1 MMAQAAERREDID
14 VARLSAVLEVLA
26 NENRLELLRQLRV
39 PRTARE
45 VTLQPPDVR
54 PGENPERPIS
64 RQAARV
70 HLNKLAEIGVV
81 VARRTRRGHTVA
93 DEYVLNQQR
102 IFAIA
107 EEFRRLAS
115 LRASL
120 PPGSEATLD
129 GRPPG
134 SPKGQAGVRLVLVH
148 GLDEGRTF
156 PLALHEHG
164 EERGWVI
171 GRREG
176 AAVCLDYDPYVS
188 SENSEVT
195 CIRGR
200 YVLQDLRSSRNG
212 TYVNW
217 QQMPKGGSREL
228 LPGDV
233 IGVGRSLLLFLRD

>member
-1 MMAQAAERREDID
+1 MMAQAAARKEDID
-14 VARLSAVLEVLA
+14 VARLAAVLEVLA

-45 VTLQPPDVR
+45 VTLKPPDVR

-64 RQAARV
+64 RQAARI

-129 GRPPG
+129 GRPPEMAG
-134 SPKGQAGVRLVLVH
+134 SDGGVRLVLVH
-148 GLDEGRTF
+148 GLDEGRAF
-156 PLALHEHG
+156 ALSKNESSDA
-164 EERGWVI
+164 RGWVI
-171 GRREG
+171 GRRAG
-176 AAVCLDYDPYVS
+176 LPVCLDYDPYVS
-188 SENSEVT
+188 SENTEVT
-195 CIRGR
+195 CVRGR
-200 YVLQDLRSSRNG
+200 YVVHDLRTSRNG

-217 QQMPKGGSREL
+217 QQLAKGDSREL
-228 LPGDV
+228 RSGDV
-233 IGVGRSLLLFLRD
+233 IGVGRSLLLFLQT